1 MAKLKQTVTIGNM
14 FYNLVYLNSEN
25 TLNNYFSEHMIN
37 WMICECVT
45 LTTGNYYSP
54 CMLYNAHG
62 GVFKQF
68 NIVSQ
73 HIKMFSTVSL
83 VLALSVMAQGQR
95 FSRDTGYGAP
105 EPSYSA
111 PEPSYSAPEP
121 AYGPPEP
128 AYSAPAESTGYTAP
142 SYSAPAESLDLAT
155 LAIPILLLVG
165 LFLLFPTYVNLTT
178 VRRSFQDNGPIDLM
192 KKVQDVYQ
200 AVIEDSD
207 ILKKYD

>member
-1 MAKLKQTVTIGNM
+1 
-14 FYNLVYLNSEN
+14 
-25 TLNNYFSEHMIN
+25 
-37 WMICECVT
+37 
-45 LTTGNYYSP
+45 
-54 CMLYNAHG
+54 
-62 GVFKQF
+62 
-68 NIVSQ
+68 
-73 HIKMFSTVSL
+73 MFSTVSL

-111 PEPSYSAPEP
+111 P
-121 AYGPPEP
+121 
-128 AYSAPAESTGYTAP
+128 AESTGYTAP
-142 SYSAPAESLDLAT
+142 SYSAPAESPDLAT

>member
-1 MAKLKQTVTIGNM
+1 ML
-14 FYNLVYLNSEN
+14 
-25 TLNNYFSEHMIN
+25 
-37 WMICECVT
+37 CECVT
-45 LTTGNYYSP
+45 LTTGNNYSP
-54 CMLYNAHG
+54 HMLYNAHG

-68 NIVSQ
+68 DIVYQ
-73 HIKMFSTVSL
+73 HVKMFSKVSL
-83 VLALSVMAQGQR
+83 VLALSAMAQGQR

-111 PEPSYSAPEP
+111 PEPSYGAPEP
-121 AYGPPEP
+121 AYGAPEP
-128 AYSAPAESTGYTAP
+128 AYSAPESTGYTAP

-200 AVIEDSD
+200 ALLEDSD